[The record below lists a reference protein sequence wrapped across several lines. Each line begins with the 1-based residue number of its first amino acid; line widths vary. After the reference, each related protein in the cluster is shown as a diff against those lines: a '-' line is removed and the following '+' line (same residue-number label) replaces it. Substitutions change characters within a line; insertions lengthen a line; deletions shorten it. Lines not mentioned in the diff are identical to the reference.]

1 MEIHYKVKIWC
12 RLKFDGDVKKEDII
26 KKLEEGYLPLE
37 IGYDGIVPNLESCV
51 WEAIID
57 TEEYLTPEE
66 NDGYSTIKLMEETEE
81 GWLGSIWDNAIK
93 K

>member
-1 MEIHYKVKIWC
+1 MEIHYLCRTWC
-12 RLKFDGDVKKEDII
+12 KLKFDGDVKKEDII

-37 IGYDGIVPNLESCV
+37 IGYDGIVPNLENCE
-51 WEAIID
+51 WEAIND

-66 NDGYSTIKLMEETEE
+66 NDGYSTIELMEETEV
-81 GWLGSIWDNAIK
+81 GWLRCIWDNSIK